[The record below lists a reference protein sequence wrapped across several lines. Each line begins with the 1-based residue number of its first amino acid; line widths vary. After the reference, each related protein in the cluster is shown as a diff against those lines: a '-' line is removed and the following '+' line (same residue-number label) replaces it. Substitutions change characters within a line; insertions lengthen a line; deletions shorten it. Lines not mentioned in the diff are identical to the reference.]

1 MLSFPIRAIQVVLLI
16 QQEDNS
22 SIKYQ
27 LLEGLGMR
35 TADSL
40 VPRAVG
46 EGCSR
51 AAFKKVAHDL

>member
-1 MLSFPIRAIQVVLLI
+1 MFSFPIRAIQVVLLI
-16 QQEDNS
+16 QQEDNA

-27 LLEGLGMR
+27 QLEGLGMR

-40 VPRAVG
+40 VPSAVG

-51 AAFKKVAHDL
+51 AALKK